1 MACLSGH
8 ATDGPG
14 GWKEPR
20 ALAATDHTAPRA
32 HQGRGRPT
40 IRRRVSGECAGGRPG
55 AGSVIPHAR
64 AIRALVVAMIEAT
77 FRTPAVSVT
86 GGRDRA
92 PAAGR
97 ATRARAVRV
106 APIAGHTDRK
116 DAMTAP
122 ARFLAKGRIHG
133 VGAAVRSDWTY
144 SPNRGTT
151 DRTASACRSPRQSR
165 GPGGSD
171 RALTLSL
178 FSLRDHSST
187 DTTEA
192 VDGGA
197 PMDAQNAPTAAWK
210 SRPERE
216 IPTPPT
222 AILDCVITRPDRNDP
237 AREV

>member
-1 MACLSGH
+1 MGH

-20 ALAATDHTAPRA
+20 ALAATDHTAQRA

-40 IRRRVSGECAGGRPG
+40 IRRRVSGECAGGRLG

-92 PAAGR
+92 PAAGG
-97 ATRARAVRV
+97 ATPARAVRV
-106 APIAGHTDRK
+106 APIAGDTDRE
-116 DAMTAP
+116 DAMTAT
-122 ARFLAKGRIHG
+122 AGFLAERNVHG

-151 DRTASACRSPRQSR
+151 DRTASARRSPRQSPRVRRISPGPHPQPAQPTRSRVHATAKRPWTLPDPWTR
-165 GPGGSD
+165 G
-171 RALTLSL
+171 RAHRSL
-178 FSLRDHSST
+178 QNRADAVSHKRPPPSSFS
-187 DTTEA
+187 
-192 VDGGA
+192 
-197 PMDAQNAPTAAWK
+197 
-210 SRPERE
+210 
-216 IPTPPT
+216 
-222 AILDCVITRPDRNDP
+222 
-237 AREV
+237 